1 MSFSDDIK
9 INKNTLDKDAI
20 NQVDLY
26 EEWSRKW
33 AEAVNARDRLKEV
46 LSVTRA
52 EADEEIRQDP
62 SKFGWTAESKA
73 PTEAWISNAITLHP
87 NVRKATDDLLNAQS
101 EVNLLSVAKE
111 TLEHRKKALEILTEL
126 YRGNYFV
133 AVAKEDVGYK
143 DAISKEGKE
152 AHNEILN
159 KSDRL
164 RRRKVV

>member
-62 SKFGWTAESKA
+62 SKFGWTAES
-73 PTEAWISNAITLHP
+73 
-87 NVRKATDDLLNAQS
+87 RLLP
-101 EVNLLSVAKE
+101 
-111 TLEHRKKALEILTEL
+111 RRGFLTQ
-126 YRGNYFV
+126 
-133 AVAKEDVGYK
+133 
-143 DAISKEGKE
+143 
-152 AHNEILN
+152 
-159 KSDRL
+159 
-164 RRRKVV
+164 

>member
-1 MSFSDDIK
+1 
-9 INKNTLDKDAI
+9 
-20 NQVDLY
+20 
-26 EEWSRKW
+26 
-33 AEAVNARDRLKEV
+33 
-46 LSVTRA
+46 
-52 EADEEIRQDP
+52 
-62 SKFGWTAESKA
+62 
-73 PTEAWISNAITLHP
+73 
-87 NVRKATDDLLNAQS
+87 
-101 EVNLLSVAKE
+101 
-111 TLEHRKKALEILTEL
+111 L